1 MTIVVKSSDDKH
13 ISFPSQLMAALNLR
27 EGDEVKAI
35 VEGDHIRIARL
46 DKFLNLRGVLSAD
59 EAFDQAMQFLDRA
72 WQSWTVPASV

>member
-35 VEGDHIRIARL
+35 VEGDHIHIARL